1 MHKRIL
7 AICLATMF
15 LAMAVIPTGFAASA
29 DQVVITY
36 GETTYMNQQYK
47 SIVDDYFAGK
57 TNVDINDV
65 DSKVITAGD
74 VNEISSGYSGK
85 MYNSNQIV
93 SSALLDL
100 NQNGEITVDVD
111 NSITTISPQMY
122 MSALKTAGIQ
132 GGHVY
137 VTSPVSA
144 TGESALAGIMDCY
157 EEATDVEIP
166 DNVKEAANQE
176 ITTQAEIM
184 NNSNVSADDLSKLVD
199 DVKEKV
205 NEENITDHAT
215 IVNIIIDYSREY
227 NINITDNDIENLADT
242 IEEVQAVQDDAN
254 AYKEQISDVVNDQV
268 SDSGSPLDSIWG
280 SDSSSNSDSN
290 AASSDSDSSS
300 GFSLDGFLSNLLSI
314 FNISL

>member
-1 MHKRIL
+1 MHKRFL
-7 AICLATMF
+7 AICLATML
-15 LAMAVIPTGFAASA
+15 LAMAVIPTGFATNT

-36 GETTYMNQQYK
+36 GETTYMSQQYK
-47 SIVDDYFAGK
+47 SIVDNYFAGK
-57 TNVDINDV
+57 TNVNLNDV
-65 DSKVITAGD
+65 NSKVITAGD
-74 VNEISSGYSGK
+74 VNAISSGYSGK
-85 MYNSNQIV
+85 YYNSNQIF

-100 NQNGEITVDVD
+100 NQNGEITVEVD
-111 NSITTISPQMY
+111 NSITTITPQMY

-176 ITTQAEIM
+176 ISTQAEIL

-215 IVNIIIDYSREY
+215 IVNIINDYSTTY
-227 NINITDNDIENLADT
+227 NINISDSDIENLADT
-242 IEEVQAVQDDAN
+242 IQQIQLAQDDAN
-254 AYKEQISDVVNDQV
+254 AYKEQISDFVNDSA
-268 SDSGSPLDSIWG
+268 SD
-280 SDSSSNSDSN
+280 N
-290 AASSDSDSSS
+290 
-300 GFSLDGFLSNLLSI
+300 GFSLDGLFNTLFSI
-314 FNISL
+314 FNVNF

>member
-7 AICLATMF
+7 AICLAFML
-15 LAMAVIPTGFAASA
+15 LAVAVIPTGFATNT

-36 GETTYMNQQYK
+36 GETTYMSQQYK

-57 TNVDINDV
+57 TNVNLNDV
-65 DSKVITAGD
+65 NSKVITAGD
-74 VNEISSGYSGK
+74 VNAISGGFSGK
-85 MYNSNQIV
+85 SYNSNQIF
-93 SSALLDL
+93 SCALLDL

-111 NSITTISPQMY
+111 NSINRITPQMY
-122 MSALKTAGIQ
+122 MSALKSAGIQ

-137 VTSPVSA
+137 VTSPVTA

-166 DNVKEAANQE
+166 DNVKQAANQE
-176 ITTQAEIM
+176 ISTEAEIM

-215 IVNIIIDYSREY
+215 IVNIINDYSTNY
-227 NINITDNDIENLADT
+227 NINISDSDIENLADT
-242 IEEVQAVQDDAN
+242 IQQIQLAQDDAN
-254 AYKEQISDVVNDQV
+254 AYKEQISDFVDN
-268 SDSGSPLDSIWG
+268 SGS
-280 SDSSSNSDSN
+280 N
-290 AASSDSDSSS
+290 
-300 GFSLDGFLSNLLSI
+300 GFSLDGLFNTLFSI
-314 FNISL
+314 FNVNF

>member
-1 MHKRIL
+1 MHNKLL
-7 AICLATMF
+7 AICLVTIF
-15 LAMAVIPTGFAASA
+15 LAMAVVPTGFAGNS

-47 SIVDDYFAGK
+47 SIVDNYFAGK
-57 TNVDINDV
+57 TNVDLNNV
-65 DSKVITAGD
+65 ESKVITAGD

-85 MYNSNQIV
+85 TYNSNQIF

-111 NSITTISPQMY
+111 NSINTITPKMY

-157 EEATDVEIP
+157 EEANDVEIP
-166 DNVKEAANQE
+166 ETVKEAASQE
-176 ITTQAEIM
+176 ISTQAEIIE
-184 NNSNVSADDLSKLVD
+184 NNNVSADDLSNLVD

-205 NEENITDHAT
+205 SEENITDHAT
-215 IVNIIIDYSREY
+215 IVNIINDYSTNY
-227 NINITDNDIENLADT
+227 NINISDSDIENLADT
-242 IEEVQAVQDDAN
+242 IEQVQLVQDDAN
-254 AYKEQISDVVNDQV
+254 AYKEQISDFVND
-268 SDSGSPLDSIWG
+268 SISNNG
-280 SDSSSNSDSN
+280 SDSLF
-290 AASSDSDSSS
+290 
-300 GFSLDGFLSNLLSI
+300 GFSLDGLFNPLFNI
-314 FNISL
+314 FNINQ

>member
-1 MHKRIL
+1 MLKRIL
-7 AICLATMF
+7 AICLITMF
-15 LAMAVIPTGFAASA
+15 LAVALVPTGFAAST

-47 SIVDDYFAGK
+47 SIVDNYFAGK
-57 TNVDINDV
+57 TNVNVNDV

-74 VNEISSGYSGK
+74 VNQISSGYSGK
-85 MYNSNQIV
+85 YYNSNQIV

-100 NQNGEITVDVD
+100 NQNGEITVEVD
-111 NSITTISPQMY
+111 NSITTITPQMY

-166 DNVKEAANQE
+166 ENVKEAANQE

-205 NEENITDHAT
+205 TEENITDHAT
-215 IVNIIIDYSREY
+215 IVNIINDYSTTY
-227 NINITDNDIENLADT
+227 NINISDNDIENLADT
-242 IEEVQAVQDDAN
+242 IEQVQSVQDDAN
-254 AYKEQISDVVNDQV
+254 AYKEQINDIVN
-268 SDSGSPLDSIWG
+268 
-280 SDSSSNSDSN
+280 SDSSSDTVSDDSN
-290 AASSDSDSSS
+290 S
-300 GFSLDGFLSNLLSI
+300 GSGLSLDSLFNMVLSI
-314 FNISL
+314 INIDFSSILGNWFNVNYFLNF